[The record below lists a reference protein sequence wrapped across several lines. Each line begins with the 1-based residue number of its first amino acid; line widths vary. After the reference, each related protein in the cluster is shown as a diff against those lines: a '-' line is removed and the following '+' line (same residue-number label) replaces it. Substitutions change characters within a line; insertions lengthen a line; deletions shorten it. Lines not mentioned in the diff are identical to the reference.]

1 MTMEP
6 ITSSLNNQGRVV
18 CTMNNRAGTVIP
30 VSAAPNG
37 ITTARD
43 CEYVTYSSLAGSIG
57 HRLVYHNTSV
67 AEDNFSDYGTYS
79 ETDYL
84 QILI

>member
-1 MTMEP
+1 
-6 ITSSLNNQGRVV
+6 
-18 CTMNNRAGTVIP
+18 MNNRATSSIP
-30 VSAAPNG
+30 LSTAPNG

-67 AEDNFSDYGTYS
+67 AEDSFNDYGFS
-79 ETDYL
+79 GESDYL
-84 QILI
+84 QVLI